1 MKDIVLQWLADN
13 YPMLFII
20 LVISGI
26 VAYVTWKITSWYNK
40 TKDIEKSLS
49 QKPDKAELLCDV
61 HHGAVNNLKDDV
73 KEVHTAIG
81 TIQRDINDLK
91 MYLMVKNPK
100 AAPIFS
106 GKHSP
111 RQLNDLGKKVYEEM
125 HGEDFLN
132 ENLDLFISAIDELK
146 PQTALD
152 VETSALSVLIENTNN
167 PIFNRLKMWVYN
179 SPSVQIPVGKDG
191 ETTEYAIVMSDICF
205 ILSIP
210 LRDKYLARHSE
221 LTAE

>member
-1 MKDIVLQWLADN
+1 MWSTIWRWVAEN
-13 YPMLFII
+13 YPMIFLI
-20 LVISGI
+20 LVACCI
-26 VAYVTWKITSWYNK
+26 VAIATWKIADWCNRA
-40 TKDIEKSLS
+40 KDIEKSL
-49 QKPDKAELLCDV
+49 QKKPDKAELPCDV
-61 HHGAVNNLKDDV
+61 HDGIVNNLKDNV

-81 TIQRDINDLK
+81 IIQNDINELK
-91 MYLMVKNPK
+91 IYLMVKNPK

-111 RQLNDLGKKVYEEM
+111 RQLNDLGKKVYEDI

-132 ENLDLFISAIDELK
+132 ENLELFISAIDELK

-221 LTAE
+221 LTGE

>member
-1 MKDIVLQWLADN
+1 MWSTIWRWVAEN
-13 YPMLFII
+13 YPMIFLI
-20 LVISGI
+20 LVACCI
-26 VAYVTWKITSWYNK
+26 VAIVTWKIADWCNRAK
-40 TKDIEKSLS
+40 NIEKSL
-49 QKPDKAELLCDV
+49 QKKPDKVELPCDV
-61 HHGAVNNLKDDV
+61 HDGIVNNLKDNV

-81 TIQRDINDLK
+81 IIQSDINDLK
-91 MYLMVKNPK
+91 MYLMVKNHK

-106 GKHSP
+106 GKRSP
-111 RQLNDLGKKVYEEM
+111 RQLNDLGKKVYEEI

-132 ENLDLFISAIDELK
+132 ENLELFISAIDELK
-146 PQTALD
+146 PQTAFD

-210 LRDKYLARHSE
+210 LRDKYLSRHSE
-221 LTAE
+221 LMVE